1 MTDRDGDLVLDPA
14 PLVRDLAAASA
25 GGADPGALAWAF
37 HEALAKGTAALA
49 GHAATTTGVRTVGLS
64 GGVYVNRLLL
74 AATTRLLQER
84 DLEVL
89 THARVPANDGGLTL
103 GQVAVGHRHQTQ
115 TPPR

>member
-1 MTDRDGDLVLDPA
+1 MRSPE
-14 PLVRDLAAASA
+14 
-25 GGADPGALAWAF
+25 AF

-89 THARVPANDGGLTL
+89 THARPRQRRRPDPRPGG
-103 GQVAVGHRHQTQ
+103 RR
-115 TPPR
+115 PPPPDPDPSR